1 MFQQLLI
8 SNCSAP
14 DEGEKLRVWRSVSA
28 PEFNQESYEA
38 NRINRQSSKSSL
50 GESGEI
56 AALPVVFVFTRLQPG
71 KHPICLKLSPGIRK
85 TELPY
90 ANQKGPKG
98 EILWNGTHLW
108 VCSQQM

>member
-28 PEFNQESYEA
+28 PEFKEESYEA

-50 GESGEI
+50 GEREEI
-56 AALPVVFVFTRLQPG
+56 SAPRVVFVFT
-71 KHPICLKLSPGIRK
+71 
-85 TELPY
+85 
-90 ANQKGPKG
+90 
-98 EILWNGTHLW
+98 
-108 VCSQQM
+108 